1 MGKVPATVPFKQPMH
16 GQGKTT
22 SAKNKSK
29 VGFKQNP
36 AIKGAGKTSSKKNK
50 SEVSFVQPSKGSGG
64 KSSKKNPSKVG
75 FEQPNRAGKT
85 ASTLSFEGKNV
96 GKGAKVKPAGKVAP
110 PAGKFKSIDQV
121 VAYRKKKYG
130 V

>member
-1 MGKVPATVPFKQPMH
+1 MGKVPANVSFKQPAH
-16 GQGKTT
+16 GHGKTT

-29 VGFKQNP
+29 VGFKQSP
-36 AIKGAGKTSSKKNK
+36 ALGAAGKTSSKKNPSK
-50 SEVSFVQPSKGSGG
+50 VSFVQPSKGSGG
-64 KSSKKNPSKVG
+64 KSSKKNAGKAG

-85 ASTLSFEGKNV
+85 ASTLKFEGKNI
-96 GKGAKVKPAGKVAP
+96 GKGAKIKKAGNVAP